1 MQINFPVLLISAL
14 ITMPMGFIW
23 YHPRVFGSAWMKAS
37 GVTDEMIKSSNL
49 LRILILTYL
58 FTVMIAFVL
67 QFMVIHQ
74 FSLYSVVADSTTPE
88 AKAWLESSMA
98 QYGDNFRTFRHGAL
112 HGFLCGLFFA
122 LPLVGVNALFE
133 RRSARYILI
142 HGGYWILTLLLMG
155 GIICRFA

>member
-1 MQINFPVLLISAL
+1 MQVNFPVLLLSAL
-14 ITMPMGFIW
+14 VIMPMGFIW

-49 LRILILTYL
+49 LRILLLTYL

-74 FSLYSVVADSTTPE
+74 YSLYSLVADSTSPE
-88 AKAWLESSMA
+88 AKAWIEGSMA
-98 QYGDNFRTFRHGAL
+98 QFGDNFRTFRHGAL

-142 HGGYWILTLLLMG
+142 HGGYWILTLMLMG